1 MLELRVATANPWL
14 AVVFDGRDDFLLDD
28 QVRIVSE
35 LPISAALH

>member
-1 MLELRVATANPWL
+1 MLELRVATANLWV
-14 AVVFDGRDDFLLDD
+14 AVVLDGRDDFLFDD

>member
-1 MLELRVATANPWL
+1 MLELRVATANPWV
-14 AVVFDGRDDFLLDD
+14 AVVLDGRDDFLLDD